1 MTENDSPLGRS
12 IGLSGVIRFLIAV
25 VVVVAVGAAFAD
37 GHYRLGI
44 AGVVFVVAAV
54 ILGYRAW
61 RSAVGGV
68 PRRGSDS
75 KSSAV

>member
-1 MTENDSPLGRS
+1 MTETDSPLGRS

-37 GHYRLGI
+37 GRYGLGI

-54 ILGYRAW
+54 TMGYRAW
-61 RSAVGGV
+61 RA
-68 PRRGSDS
+68 RQ
-75 KSSAV
+75 